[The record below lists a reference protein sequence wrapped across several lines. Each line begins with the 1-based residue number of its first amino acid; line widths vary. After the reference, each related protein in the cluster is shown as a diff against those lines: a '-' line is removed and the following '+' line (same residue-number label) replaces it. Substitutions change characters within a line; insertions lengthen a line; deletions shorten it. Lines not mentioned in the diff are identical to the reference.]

1 MLNVKS
7 YNHKN
12 IKKMKVISFANRKGG
27 VGKTTSA
34 LNVGAGLALAGKKV
48 LLIDLDPQA
57 NLTQSLLKETPV
69 NTIFTLVMQ
78 ECSIDG
84 AVFQVKKKL
93 FLIPCGTTF
102 ARFEKQF
109 AGESDSQFIL
119 TDFLDALKAQYGQKF
134 DYIIFDCPPSLGLI
148 TINAFVASRE
158 VYIPMEAQQ
167 FSLEGLNQVRL
178 EVEKIQKRQ
187 NKKLK
192 IKGLFF
198 SRHNPRTYISRD
210 MIELLNR
217 DYPGLLMNTHIRR
230 NVALEESPSMRQD
243 VFEYDPDSKG
253 AADYVNLV
261 KEIINN

>member
-1 MLNVKS
+1 
-7 YNHKN
+7 
-12 IKKMKVISFANRKGG
+12 MKIISFANRKGG

-34 LNVGAGLALAGKKV
+34 LNVGAGLALAGKRV

-57 NLTQSLLKETPV
+57 NLSQSLLKENPA

-78 ECSIDG
+78 ECSVTD
-84 AVFQVKKKL
+84 AVFKIKKKL
-93 FLIPCGTTF
+93 YLIPCGTTF

-119 TDFLDALKAQYGQKF
+119 ADFLDAMKKQYDKKF

-148 TINAFVASRE
+148 TINAFVASHD

-167 FSLEGLNQVRL
+167 FSLEGLNQVRV
-178 EVEKIQKRQ
+178 EVEKIQKRS
-187 NKKLK
+187 NKALQ

-198 SRHNPRTYISRD
+198 SSHNPRTYISRD
-210 MIELLNR
+210 MTELLNR
-217 DYPGLLMNTHIRR
+217 DYPGLLMNTFIRR

-243 VFEYDPDSKG
+243 VFEYDPESKG
-253 AADYVNLV
+253 AEDYVNLV
-261 KEIINN
+261 KEIVKN